1 VVGEKNAGI
10 LRLSA
15 AHGQNDNF
23 VAAGMKTLKGW
34 GRIAGMKKMSRRDV
48 CVGLPVLA
56 VLGGGMT
63 RVVEAQAHASEY
75 PAPQNA
81 PAAGRAVPL
90 NDAPSAP
97 AAVAGGGTL
106 GPARAIPF
114 DQVPAT
120 ATANGGERRQ
130 MLHGK
135 LATGEPVELHQSMQ
149 NSGTPA
155 PALHVIQHSEMILV
169 REGTLRFQ
177 HEVDG
182 KVVEETVGPGGAFY
196 IAFGTRHAVSNAG
209 ATQARYFV
217 VEVGGDA

>member
-1 VVGEKNAGI
+1 
-10 LRLSA
+10 
-15 AHGQNDNF
+15 
-23 VAAGMKTLKGW
+23 
-34 GRIAGMKKMSRRDV
+34 MKKMSRRDV

-63 RVVEAQAHASEY
+63 RVVEAQAHASEF
-75 PAPQNA
+75 PAPQGT
-81 PAAGRAVPL
+81 PPGSRT
-90 NDAPSAP
+90 APSDTPTAP
-97 AAVAGGGTL
+97 VPAIAGGGTL
-106 GPARAIPF
+106 GPARAIAM
-114 DQVPAT
+114 DSVPAT

-149 NSGTPA
+149 NPGTPA

-169 REGTLRFQ
+169 REGTLKFQ

-182 KVVEETVGPGGAFY
+182 KVVEETVGPGGMFY

-209 ATQARYFV
+209 PTQARYFV
-217 VEVGGDA
+217 VEIGGDA